1 MVQKTVHIQSYRVK
15 VGRNRAGNRIVFLFS
30 FCWCTIGKVNVRNP
44 SLSHSFLNGKVQHGL
59 FLSVVNT
66 CYAAVVTL
74 ALVGF
79 QLLNH
84 LAGQV
89 LHSHLGIVLEELL
102 TLHHNLADALTVY
115 LYVSLI
121 IHLCSRQFLHQF
133 L

>member
-1 MVQKTVHIQSYRVK
+1 MVQKTVHIQPYRVK
-15 VGRNRAGNRIVFLFS
+15 VSRNRAGNRIVLFFS

-44 SLSHSFLNGKVQHGL
+44 SLFHSFLDGKVQHGL

-74 ALVGF
+74 ALVGL

-89 LHSHLGIVLEELL
+89 LHSHLSVVLEELL
-102 TLHHNLADALTVY
+102 ALYHNLADALSVY
-115 LYVSLI
+115 LYVSFI
-121 IHLCSRQFLHQF
+121 VHLGTR
-133 L
+133 